1 MKSEYSQKKEEWLQR
16 VEKEGRKKANPTEDH
31 KIGLQTMQNPTRRQ
45 ILKILFDSSVSIED
59 IGEKLDLNS
68 SMAKFHVEMLE
79 NALYVDKVEDS
90 DPLMYQ
96 ISPRGEAFLE
106 NVAGKE

>member
-1 MKSEYSQKKEEWLQR
+1 MAR
-16 VEKEGRKKANPTEDH
+16 RIEKEGRAKANPSEDH
-31 KIGLQTMQNPTRRQ
+31 KIGLQTMQNPTRRK
-45 ILKILFDSSVSIED
+45 ILKILFSSSVSIEE
-59 IGEKLDLNS
+59 IGKKLDINS

-90 DPLMYQ
+90 KPLMYQ

-106 NVAGKE
+106 NVEEKK